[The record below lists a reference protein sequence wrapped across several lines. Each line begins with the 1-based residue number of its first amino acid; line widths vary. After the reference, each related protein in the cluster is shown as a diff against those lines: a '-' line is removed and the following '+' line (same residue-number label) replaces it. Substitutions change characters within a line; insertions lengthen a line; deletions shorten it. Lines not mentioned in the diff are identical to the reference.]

1 MMKRARA
8 LGGIDLGTIFRDFR
22 VTGWRNGW
30 WLANPAIGTPVACWL
45 DPPRHP
51 PIGRESLREV
61 GRIKWATSP
70 VPSI

>member
-51 PIGRESLREV
+51 PI
-61 GRIKWATSP
+61 
-70 VPSI
+70 